1 MLFIII
7 NKNLNHEY
15 NILFI
20 QKIMTIILKFWNLN
34 IIKFLFQ
41 REEEKLRQS
50 MRKETKVKRAR
61 ERGANSN
68 LSSSYLEPER
78 EDGSDDEN
86 AISLSAIKNKFNKK
100 SASKSK
106 LCH

>member
-1 MLFIII
+1 
-7 NKNLNHEY
+7 
-15 NILFI
+15 
-20 QKIMTIILKFWNLN
+20 
-34 IIKFLFQ
+34 
-41 REEEKLRQS
+41 

-61 ERGANSN
+61 ERGANSS

-100 SASKSK
+100 SSAKSNISHYYAQ
-106 LCH
+106 LHISFS

>member
-1 MLFIII
+1 MC
-7 NKNLNHEY
+7 NSH
-15 NILFI
+15 NIVL
-20 QKIMTIILKFWNLN
+20 
-34 IIKFLFQ
+34 Q

-50 MRKETKVKRAR
+50 VRKETKVKRAR
-61 ERGANSN
+61 ERGANSS

-100 SASKSK
+100 SVSKGMFFFPVYLMCTVFFNK
-106 LCH
+106 LITE

>member
-1 MLFIII
+1 
-7 NKNLNHEY
+7 
-15 NILFI
+15 
-20 QKIMTIILKFWNLN
+20 
-34 IIKFLFQ
+34 
-41 REEEKLRQS
+41 

-100 SASKSK
+100 SATKSK
-106 LCH
+106 CPHYFHEICIVVNTLIINVIITYQFSEFYQKNK

>member
-1 MLFIII
+1 
-7 NKNLNHEY
+7 
-15 NILFI
+15 
-20 QKIMTIILKFWNLN
+20 
-34 IIKFLFQ
+34 
-41 REEEKLRQS
+41 

-61 ERGANSN
+61 ERGANSS

-100 SASKSK
+100 SSVKGDFFSVVIK
-106 LCH
+106 TILSYNKFLSIILYFVYVTSFQSRFPYFIIKNPL

>member
-1 MLFIII
+1 
-7 NKNLNHEY
+7 
-15 NILFI
+15 
-20 QKIMTIILKFWNLN
+20 
-34 IIKFLFQ
+34 
-41 REEEKLRQS
+41 

-61 ERGANSN
+61 ERGANSS

-100 SASKSK
+100 SVSKGMFFLYFHDLYSVFLNRLIIK
-106 LCH
+106 

>member
-1 MLFIII
+1 MEIVEQKLLFLICIV
-7 NKNLNHEY
+7 
-15 NILFI
+15 
-20 QKIMTIILKFWNLN
+20 
-34 IIKFLFQ
+34 Q

-61 ERGANSN
+61 ERGANSTLN
-68 LSSSYLEPER
+68 SSYLEPER

-100 SASKSK
+100 NKSEFSR
-106 LCH
+106 

>member
-1 MLFIII
+1 
-7 NKNLNHEY
+7 
-15 NILFI
+15 
-20 QKIMTIILKFWNLN
+20 
-34 IIKFLFQ
+34 
-41 REEEKLRQS
+41 

-100 SASKSK
+100 SISKSEFSQNYSIYTVTYTFFTRTK
-106 LCH
+106 

>member
-1 MLFIII
+1 
-7 NKNLNHEY
+7 
-15 NILFI
+15 
-20 QKIMTIILKFWNLN
+20 
-34 IIKFLFQ
+34 
-41 REEEKLRQS
+41 

-61 ERGANSN
+61 ERGANSS

-100 SASKSK
+100 SSAKGNISHYYAQ
-106 LCH
+106 LTHFFFTFF

>member
-1 MLFIII
+1 
-7 NKNLNHEY
+7 
-15 NILFI
+15 
-20 QKIMTIILKFWNLN
+20 
-34 IIKFLFQ
+34 
-41 REEEKLRQS
+41 

-78 EDGSDDEN
+78 EDGSDDDN

-100 SASKSK
+100 SMSKSEFSQITQFMLLNCLLSLLK
-106 LCH
+106 LDSIFTDNFIEQINVYFYLLLITIFFFHSR

>member
-1 MLFIII
+1 
-7 NKNLNHEY
+7 
-15 NILFI
+15 
-20 QKIMTIILKFWNLN
+20 
-34 IIKFLFQ
+34 
-41 REEEKLRQS
+41 

-100 SASKSK
+100 SAPKSSKFILINYIIS
-106 LCH
+106 LSSIYILGGV

>member
-1 MLFIII
+1 
-7 NKNLNHEY
+7 
-15 NILFI
+15 
-20 QKIMTIILKFWNLN
+20 
-34 IIKFLFQ
+34 
-41 REEEKLRQS
+41 

-68 LSSSYLEPER
+68 ISSSYLEPER

-100 SASKSK
+100 STAKSK
-106 LCH
+106 FIYVIYLLIFKTITNNLGIGFQIHNITFKLNYFIRTN

>member
-1 MLFIII
+1 
-7 NKNLNHEY
+7 
-15 NILFI
+15 
-20 QKIMTIILKFWNLN
+20 
-34 IIKFLFQ
+34 
-41 REEEKLRQS
+41 

-100 SASKSK
+100 STSKSEFYHILLNLYCTISQFLYK
-106 LCH
+106 N

>member
-1 MLFIII
+1 M
-7 NKNLNHEY
+7 
-15 NILFI
+15 
-20 QKIMTIILKFWNLN
+20 
-34 IIKFLFQ
+34 
-41 REEEKLRQS
+41 LRQS

-100 SASKSK
+100 SMSSKSEFSHK
-106 LCH
+106 LLNLYF

>member
-1 MLFIII
+1 
-7 NKNLNHEY
+7 
-15 NILFI
+15 
-20 QKIMTIILKFWNLN
+20 
-34 IIKFLFQ
+34 
-41 REEEKLRQS
+41 

-100 SASKSK
+100 SISKSNVICYELYYFKIMLIHFFTKPNFK
-106 LCH
+106 LINNKIIIITKLVIMKNLKNT

>member
-1 MLFIII
+1 MNIDIRV
-7 NKNLNHEY
+7 LNY
-15 NILFI
+15 N
-20 QKIMTIILKFWNLN
+20 
-34 IIKFLFQ
+34 FLIQ

-61 ERGANSN
+61 ERGANSSI
-68 LSSSYLEPER
+68 SSSYLEPER

-100 SASKSK
+100 SAAKGK
-106 LCH
+106 FVNVICFFIF

>member
-1 MLFIII
+1 
-7 NKNLNHEY
+7 
-15 NILFI
+15 
-20 QKIMTIILKFWNLN
+20 
-34 IIKFLFQ
+34 
-41 REEEKLRQS
+41 

-68 LSSSYLEPER
+68 ISSSYLEPER

-100 SASKSK
+100 STSKSK
-106 LCH
+106 FIYVIYLLIFKTITNNLGIGLQIHNITFKLNYFIRTN

>member
-1 MLFIII
+1 
-7 NKNLNHEY
+7 
-15 NILFI
+15 
-20 QKIMTIILKFWNLN
+20 
-34 IIKFLFQ
+34 
-41 REEEKLRQS
+41 

-100 SASKSK
+100 SATKSNFSHYLHK
-106 LCH
+106 MCIVLNTLIIM